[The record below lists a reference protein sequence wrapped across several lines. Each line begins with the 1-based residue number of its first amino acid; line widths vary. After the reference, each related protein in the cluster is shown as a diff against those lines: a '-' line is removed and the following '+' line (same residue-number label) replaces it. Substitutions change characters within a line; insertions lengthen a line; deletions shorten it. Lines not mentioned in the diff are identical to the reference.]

1 MEQKQL
7 TPQQAFEV
15 LYQATGALTLNR
27 QDGQVLDASLRVLA
41 QLVPQEDAAPADEAP
56 EKKGK

>member
-15 LYQATGALTLNR
+15 LYSLTGTLTLNR
-27 QDGQVLDASLRVLA
+27 HDGQVLDNSLRVLA
-41 QLVPQEDAAPADEAP
+41 QLLPQEEIAP
-56 EKKGK
+56 EA